1 MDLSFSESWFD
12 IALDGAIAM
21 AMAVAI
27 FYIGRWLALLM
38 AYVVGRS
45 LKARATDATLS
56 AFVSATIRVVLTF
69 VALLIALDSL
79 GVDTTA
85 LLTIFAA
92 AGLALGLALKD
103 TLSNFAAGVMLII
116 ARPFTVGDFIEAAGV
131 AGVVEKIGYFSS
143 QMKTG
148 DNREI
153 IVPNNQIYGGV
164 IVNASA
170 KPTRRIDLIIGV
182 GYGDD
187 LPKAEHILLQC
198 IAADQRILAEPD
210 ATVAVAELADS
221 SVNFIVRP
229 WVKATDYWAVRW
241 HLTKQIKLAFDENDI
256 SMPYPQQDIHLHQT
270 PATASTTN

>member
-1 MDLSFSESWFD
+1 
-12 IALDGAIAM
+12 
-21 AMAVAI
+21 VAI
-27 FYIGRWLALLM
+27 FYIGRWLAQLT
-38 AYVVGRS
+38 AYLVERN
-45 LKARATDATLS
+45 LKSRATDATL
-56 AFVSATIRVVLTF
+56 AGFIVSTIRVVLTF

-92 AGLALGLALKD
+92 AGLAIGLALKD

-116 ARPFTVGDFIEAAGV
+116 AKPFTVGDFVEAAGV

-148 DNREI
+148 DNRQI
-153 IVPNNQIYGGV
+153 IVPNNHIYGGV
-164 IVNASA
+164 IINASA

-187 LPKAEHILLQC
+187 LQKAEHILLEC
-198 IAADQRILAEPD
+198 IAADQRILTEPD

-221 SVNFIVRP
+221 SVNFVVRP
-229 WVKATDYWAVRW
+229 WVRAADYWAVRW

-256 SMPYPQQDIHLHQT
+256 SMPYPQQDIYLHQALRT
-270 PATASTTN
+270 EQQPQ

>member
-1 MDLSFSESWFD
+1 MDLSFSEGWLD
-12 IALDGAIAM
+12 IAVDGLLAM
-21 AMAVAI
+21 SMAVAI
-27 FYIGRWLALLM
+27 FYIGRWFTLLV
-38 AYVVGRS
+38 AYLIARS
-45 LKARATDATLS
+45 LKARATDATLTG
-56 AFVSATIRVVLTF
+56 FIVATIRVVLTL

-153 IVPNNQIYGGV
+153 IVPNQHIYGGV
-164 IVNASA
+164 IINASA

-187 LPKAEHILLQC
+187 LQKAEHILLEC
-198 IAADQRILAEPD
+198 IVADQRILAEPD

-229 WVKATDYWAVRW
+229 WVKATDYWAVKW
-241 HLTKQIKLAFDENDI
+241 HLVKQIKLAFDENDI
-256 SMPYPQQDIHLHQT
+256 SIPYPQQDIYLHQAVRAKQQ
-270 PATASTTN
+270 P